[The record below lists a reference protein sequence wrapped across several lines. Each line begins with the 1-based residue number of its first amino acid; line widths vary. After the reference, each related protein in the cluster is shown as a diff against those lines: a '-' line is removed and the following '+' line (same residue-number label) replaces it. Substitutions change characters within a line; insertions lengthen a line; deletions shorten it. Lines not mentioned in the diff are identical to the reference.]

1 LDTPAARSSRHTS
14 LPSIAKGSN
23 GGDSGSVARHCSIG
37 SLAAD
42 LARRRVV
49 EEPGLTLT
57 AAEFATLA
65 TEGVPYVGQ
74 LGCRVE
80 RFAPGE
86 VAVRLPYHA
95 SLLRPG
101 GTVCG
106 PAMMALA
113 DITLY
118 GVVLSLIGRV
128 ELAVT
133 TELNIHFLAK
143 ARPGDLLATG
153 RILRLGRVLA
163 VGEVMIAGVDGGE
176 PVAHATGTYAIPK
189 TTG

>member
-1 LDTPAARSSRHTS
+1 VTPR
-14 LPSIAKGSN
+14 
-23 GGDSGSVARHCSIG
+23 
-37 SLAAD
+37 
-42 LARRRVV
+42 
-49 EEPGLTLT
+49 LT
-57 AAEFATLA
+57 AEEFEALA
-65 TEGVPYVGQ
+65 TQGVPYVGQ

-80 RFAPGE
+80 RFEPG
-86 VAVRLPYHA
+86 AVDVQLP
-95 SLLRPG
+95 SNERLLRPG

-133 TELNIHFLAK
+133 TDLNIHFLAK
-143 ARPGDLLATG
+143 PRPGDLIGRG

-163 VGEVMIAGVDGGE
+163 VGEVTIAGADGGE
-176 PVAHATGTYAIPK
+176 GGPVAHATGTYAIPA
-189 TTG
+189 GAR

>member
-1 LDTPAARSSRHTS
+1 MQ
-14 LPSIAKGSN
+14 
-23 GGDSGSVARHCSIG
+23 
-37 SLAAD
+37 
-42 LARRRVV
+42 
-49 EEPGLTLT
+49 LT
-57 AAEFATLA
+57 AAEFEALA

-80 RFAPGE
+80 RWEPGAVE
-86 VAVRLPYHA
+86 VRLPYRT

-106 PAMMALA
+106 PALMALA

-133 TELNIHFLAK
+133 TDLNMHFLAK
-143 ARPGDLLATG
+143 ARPGDLIARG

-163 VGEVMIAGVDGGE
+163 VGEVTVAALAGGD
-176 PVAHATGTYAIPK
+176 PVAHATGTYAIP
-189 TTG
+189 GPRAGA